1 MLATHVVSQGL
12 AEELKEAGWPQGNS
26 LFIWVGISSPSPKAN
41 EPFITSRET
50 NLDEAPVDWVA
61 DAPIASELMERMPVS
76 VSIEND
82 ERTNKLMVMKLES
95 TWLCQYEFLDSDG
108 DGWGVYADASLPDAI
123 AKLALHLLKENKL
136 NLE

>member
-1 MLATHVVSQGL
+1 MNASHVVSQGL
-12 AEELKEAGWPQGNS
+12 AAELKASGWPQRESFFSWHEVNYRGEKEWT
-26 LFIWVGISSPSPKAN
+26 LG
-41 EPFITSRET
+41 ET
-50 NLDEAPVDWVA
+50 NMQFAGMIFQSIVAPL
-61 DAPIASELMERMPVS
+61 ASELMERMPVS

-123 AKLALHLLKENKL
+123 AKLALHLIKENKL